1 MSLLSSAKG
10 IESEKVRKA
19 VLEGVTQAYRQQLEQ
34 LRELRKVEEAK
45 PQRMQERSAREIERQ
60 STAIRKTRQFLKDL
74 AIQYEA
80 TAKSATELAGSSGA
94 VSERFTSF
102 FSKMVTGANKTK
114 DFAQSLR
121 ATSSAEQELS
131 QQIKRSITD
140 VNLQAN
146 ALSALADEADKAR
159 AAIAAQEAAYK
170 RTQDTKRLNQEV
182 RQTLAGANTTDLTS
196 LNTSIA
202 NLQRLKLEMQ
212 NLGVSTDNVDAAIAR
227 LGKKIKSIESGNVEK
242 ATKTIAASANQFAKT
257 LAKIKAI
264 AQAFK
269 EVENN
274 SQQMKAAVGSV
285 RNVVQT
291 SFAAILTKAKA
302 TNDYSRALMKSRIQ
316 HKQLSEAIRANVSDQ
331 ETQASMLRVL
341 ATEYK
346 NLTNKIIEAR
356 RAKNEKGEKKF
367 LEGRVQDIVAKASS
381 ADAAGLKKSII
392 AMKEVIEN
400 TEALGFSSAKARR
413 ALERMEN
420 RLKKMELDTYR
431 RRVEN
436 VTRTLRN
443 FTSGI
448 NQTGEQIRRVSF
460 IFRDIGRQMMTIAR
474 TSVRYISPI
483 VKDYMKFEQSVTDVL
498 AVTGDLNSNLTKT
511 DIVASGL
518 GKTILDLAGQFVF
531 SAEEIANVAKEL
543 ALAGFSLEQIEGS
556 LRSVITLASATGSDL
571 STAAKIVTS
580 TMAVFGLE
588 ASQTARVADVFTATV
603 TNAKTNLNQLAEAF
617 KIVAPVAAGS
627 GQSIEQTA
635 AALGTLANA
644 GLTGSIAGTGLARIL
659 TQLSEKG
666 RGLDSVLVQLGS
678 SFDALDPEKRTFGQI
693 IAEFER
699 LRLSTPTL
707 LAMFDLR
714 AFRAL
719 NAILAQGS
727 NKLGN
732 FAEQLARSSRVAES
746 ISAARLNT
754 LAGAVQLLS
763 DAFTSLKVTL
773 GNLLG
778 EEIREFVLFLK
789 GAVVLFKGFVEAN
802 KEALQPFFRF
812 VLAVVG
818 VLGTLGTSLFT
829 AGSSAAFFAAPLI
842 SLGAILASV
851 TSIVTFAT
859 GIMTSFGVAMAAA
872 AKVAIAITAA
882 IALPFF
888 AFAAAVVA
896 SLLAVTISI
905 ANFSKKWADFF
916 IKVGGVFTDVYNRVL
931 LPIYTGFVKNLEVIE
946 KATDNLLVSLGKVS
960 DGIRGGV
967 ATGNW
972 ESFGEFLADLV
983 AEIINLTAA
992 IINDLVPAI
1001 QLLTQAMTQSAS
1013 KSQKFFEYMKLG
1025 FFALRALLLLT
1036 LSPLSLFMATWLEAA
1051 LRIVKSFTGTKREAD
1066 DAAKKILDLTEK
1078 FQQQANTL
1086 AGVTI
1091 EAEKYAR
1098 ALGSIS
1104 NTLKNLSSVKPVEF
1118 EQLIK
1123 LAEDGMLDK
1132 QKRGELVG
1140 AIDNQIKGMRAVI
1153 AEYETAVAAGM
1164 EPTPDSVR
1172 AYKAALKRIEEL
1184 EKTKETINK
1193 VAAEV
1198 DRLGSFIS
1206 GDVDTNV
1213 KKITEAITQEAERV
1227 KELDRIATEIST
1239 NWMRQSA
1246 GAVIDPQEIA
1256 RLQQE
1261 LSNLGI
1267 TVDINVANPM
1277 QALQAAISGPLQ
1289 DAIEESGVFVNQL
1302 DSVLQIIDEISGAD
1316 ISDPET
1322 WRRVAASF
1330 DKINKAS
1337 QRIAEE
1343 LTEATNKREELAKK
1357 LDQEA
1362 MNAHQKRMAEIA
1374 EEFEEREK
1382 IIAAER
1388 ELLMLKKEA
1397 LERERRSRLAK
1408 GEDVAKLDDEI
1419 TAVNDLLRPE
1429 MHEGNDT
1436 GVLTKLQQKAA
1447 EARDRLNKEL
1457 AEQEREARAKTQ
1469 DVIDNMRLEVEE
1481 DINERII
1488 IRERLA
1494 ERARAASLKAALQEL
1509 EDNVDEQLKPEELAR
1524 LRREL
1529 EKANQDA
1536 LTLEKQKIREEEM
1549 KEQNK
1554 DMVKAAEKRTDLE
1567 FEIVGQLAKQVKSMQ
1582 EMIELTKFLDFLEAR
1597 KDRRSMIAVRE
1608 LIRERRKLAQL
1619 EARAAGGDRIAQG
1632 ALEGQRDIVNLMA
1645 GRVVRNKQQAGVGV
1659 GPAGNLF
1666 NLDAMIAGFNAALNK
1681 FVQDLEKNP
1690 LTIAVVLDLNNA
1702 LENFLDKLQDNPIIL
1717 PARFDMGMLKE
1728 DLTELFR
1735 RFNMDGT
1742 VPKWPKIDPNLGAST
1757 NKGGTMTHN
1766 DNRRIIVNL
1775 ARADNGLENM
1785 LGRMYNG

>member
-1 MSLLSSAKG
+1 
-10 IESEKVRKA
+10 
-19 VLEGVTQAYRQQLEQ
+19 
-34 LRELRKVEEAK
+34 
-45 PQRMQERSAREIERQ
+45 
-60 STAIRKTRQFLKDL
+60 
-74 AIQYEA
+74 
-80 TAKSATELAGSSGA
+80 
-94 VSERFTSF
+94 
-102 FSKMVTGANKTK
+102 
-114 DFAQSLR
+114 
-121 ATSSAEQELS
+121 
-131 QQIKRSITD
+131 
-140 VNLQAN
+140 
-146 ALSALADEADKAR
+146 
-159 AAIAAQEAAYK
+159 
-170 RTQDTKRLNQEV
+170 
-182 RQTLAGANTTDLTS
+182 
-196 LNTSIA
+196 
-202 NLQRLKLEMQ
+202 
-212 NLGVSTDNVDAAIAR
+212 
-227 LGKKIKSIESGNVEK
+227 
-242 ATKTIAASANQFAKT
+242 
-257 LAKIKAI
+257 
-264 AQAFK
+264 
-269 EVENN
+269 
-274 SQQMKAAVGSV
+274 
-285 RNVVQT
+285 
-291 SFAAILTKAKA
+291 
-302 TNDYSRALMKSRIQ
+302 
-316 HKQLSEAIRANVSDQ
+316 
-331 ETQASMLRVL
+331 
-341 ATEYK
+341 
-346 NLTNKIIEAR
+346 
-356 RAKNEKGEKKF
+356 
-367 LEGRVQDIVAKASS
+367 
-381 ADAAGLKKSII
+381 
-392 AMKEVIEN
+392 
-400 TEALGFSSAKARR
+400 
-413 ALERMEN
+413 
-420 RLKKMELDTYR
+420 
-431 RRVEN
+431 
-436 VTRTLRN
+436 
-443 FTSGI
+443 
-448 NQTGEQIRRVSF
+448 
-460 IFRDIGRQMMTIAR
+460 
-474 TSVRYISPI
+474 
-483 VKDYMKFEQSVTDVL
+483 
-498 AVTGDLNSNLTKT
+498 
-511 DIVASGL
+511 
-518 GKTILDLAGQFVF
+518 
-531 SAEEIANVAKEL
+531 
-543 ALAGFSLEQIEGS
+543 
-556 LRSVITLASATGSDL
+556 
-571 STAAKIVTS
+571 
-580 TMAVFGLE
+580 
-588 ASQTARVADVFTATV
+588 
-603 TNAKTNLNQLAEAF
+603 
-617 KIVAPVAAGS
+617 
-627 GQSIEQTA
+627 
-635 AALGTLANA
+635 
-644 GLTGSIAGTGLARIL
+644 
-659 TQLSEKG
+659 
-666 RGLDSVLVQLGS
+666 LGS

-754 LAGAVQLLS
+754 LAGAAQLLS

-872 AKVAIAITAA
+872 AKIAGVITAA
-882 IALPFF
+882 LAIPFVI
-888 AFAAAVVA
+888 FAAAVVA
-896 SLLAVTISI
+896 AFSAVTISI
-905 ANFSKKWADFF
+905 AAFTKKWADFF
-916 IKVGGVFTDVYNRVL
+916 INVGEVFTNVYNTVL
-931 LPIYTGFVKNLEVIE
+931 VPIYTGFMKNLGEIE
-946 KATDNLLVSLGKVS
+946 KATDVLLGSLGRASGELQK
-960 DGIRGGV
+960 GLGK
-967 ATGNW
+967 GNW
-972 ESFGEFLADLV
+972 ENFGELLADLV
-983 AEIINLTAA
+983 AQIMLLTATIIDSLVPTMKTLTEALVSAASTGKSTWKSFLNYLYYTLIAIGSAILAFKAPFVLFILLVVGAVRYA
-992 IINDLVPAI
+992 IIYI
-1001 QLLTQAMTQSAS
+1001 SSFFS
-1013 KSQKFFEYMKLG
+1013 KSE
-1025 FFALRALLLLT
+1025 
-1036 LSPLSLFMATWLEAA
+1036 
-1051 LRIVKSFTGTKREAD
+1051 
-1066 DAAKKILDLTEK
+1066 DAAEKATKKILDLTEK

-1132 QKRGELVG
+1132 QNRGELIG
-1140 AIDNQIKGMRAVI
+1140 AIDNQINGMRAVI

-1172 AYKAALKRIEEL
+1172 AYQAALKRIEEL
-1184 EKTKETINK
+1184 EKTKEAINK

-1246 GAVIDPQEIA
+1246 GAVIDPQVIA

-1277 QALQAAISGPLQ
+1277 QALQAAISGPMQ
-1289 DAIEESGVFVNQL
+1289 DAIEESGVFVSQL
-1302 DSVLQIIDEISGAD
+1302 DSMLQIIDEISGAD